1 MNIVAIL
8 MLFASRGGERGQGAQ
23 ISQKYSVVV
32 NIPTTSTTTSTT
44 ALPTTTEQTLENA
57 IVYEVSFV
65 IFCGHPYNNRHRN
78 EHPYKLNLSNM
89 KTEKN

>member
-1 MNIVAIL
+1 

-32 NIPTTSTTTSTT
+32 NIPTTTTTTSTT

-57 IVYEVSFV
+57 TVDEVRFVFLSFV
-65 IFCGHPYNNRHRN
+65 DIPTTTVK
-78 EHPYKLNLSNM
+78 PSNIP
-89 KTEKN
+89 TN